1 MPEIVFSSF
10 SHDMHEMV
18 PAQVSRENKENN
30 FFFRRGAVHRV
41 MPLEHS
47 LNKHPSA
54 LPRFFHRLPMFLS

>member
-1 MPEIVFSSF
+1 
-10 SHDMHEMV
+10 MHEMV